1 MEDDSRTEGMDRGGS
16 LLLSN
21 KAMRFRRLLSVTG
34 EGILLVITSMSMLA
48 VLLIIAFVAYDAIPF
63 FRSQGF
69 SEFFGST
76 RWYPSRDPAEFGA
89 KSLFFGS
96 AIVTGGAILFAVP
109 VGVCAAICLSDILS
123 YSVRD
128 IVKPVVEILAS
139 IPSVAFG
146 FFALVVLAPLLQNHG
161 GSLLGILILVAG
173 IPVLL
178 VGTLIIG
185 EVLADHLSALSQ
197 DVRKVLIVG
206 FLFVVSMFLLY
217 MVATHTWGLSIGNW
231 KGVLVVVGVAFAL
244 FAVLFLFSEAI
255 ETRFSALEQNTKAG
269 LFMGVLFLGGGFF
282 LYQAAVRLW
291 DLQIRSGTN
300 VLNVSLILGV
310 MALPTIVSVS
320 EDALQ
325 AVGKELRMA
334 AYGLG
339 ATRSEMLLKVVVP
352 AASSGILAAV
362 ILGIMRAVGETMV
375 VWMASGNAAQIPT
388 PWYDLTAPIR
398 TLTATI
404 AGDMGEADHVT
415 GSDRYHVLFA
425 LALALLLFSL
435 IGNLVSEWVI
445 KRNRA
450 RLRGE

>member
-1 MEDDSRTEGMDRGGS
+1 MTSIAENSNRKTDKPSASLILSRDTIW
-16 LLLSN
+16 
-21 KAMRFRRLLSVTG
+21 FRRMLALTG
-34 EGILLVITSMSMLA
+34 EGVLFMVTSLSMLA
-48 VLLIIAFVAYDAIPF
+48 VLSILIFVAIDAIPF

-69 SEFFGST
+69 TEFFTSN

-89 KSLFFGS
+89 LSLFFGS
-96 AIVTGGAILFAVP
+96 AVVTTGAILFAVP
-109 VGVCAAICLSDILS
+109 VGVCAAVCLSDILP
-123 YSVRD
+123 YSVRE

-146 FFALVVLAPLLQNHG
+146 FFALVVFAPLLQDHG
-161 GSLLGILILVAG
+161 GPLLAVLALVMG

-178 VGTLIIG
+178 IGIIVIVELMG
-185 EVLADHLSALSQ
+185 E
-197 DVRKVLIVG
+197 
-206 FLFVVSMFLLY
+206 
-217 MVATHTWGLSIGNW
+217 
-231 KGVLVVVGVAFAL
+231 
-244 FAVLFLFSEAI
+244 
-255 ETRFSALEQNTKAG
+255 RFSFSFSSPGGIAVMTG
-269 LFMGVLFLGGGFF
+269 LLGGGGFA
-282 LYQAAVRLW
+282 LYELSTNLW
-291 DLQIRSGTN
+291 KIHIQSGTN

-339 ATRSEMLLKVVVP
+339 STRSEMLLKVVLP

-375 VWMASGNAAQIPT
+375 VWMASGNAAQIPA
-388 PWYDLTAPIR
+388 PWYDITAPIR

-404 AGDMGEADHVT
+404 AGDMGEADQVT

-425 LALALLLFSL
+425 LALCLLLFSFVC
-435 IGNLVSEWVI
+435 NLVSEWVI
-445 KRNRA
+445 KKNRA
-450 RLRGE
+450 RLKGE